1 MEVERLEE
9 DFPVQQEE
17 FPEEQEARLFWHKA
31 PWPVHLAAVFYL
43 LPGISLYFLT
53 IDLSMTGKIL
63 CSYVAP
69 IVVGEAAAMTLIYS
83 RRRWGKWLAVL
94 LPLLFWIPTLYWYYR
109 SVQVEATDYR
119 IFSGFGE
126 MALTFLFGLFAVLP
140 LPGALILIFSR
151 KAGLYYAGKQGNDSH
166 EEAEKE

>member
-1 MEVERLEE
+1 MEVERLGE

-17 FPEEQEARLFWHKA
+17 FPEEREARAFWHKA

-43 LPGISLYFLT
+43 QPGISLYFLT
-53 IDLSMTGKIL
+53 ADLSMTGKIL
-63 CSYVAP
+63 CCYVAP
-69 IVVGEAAAMTLIYS
+69 IVVGEAAAMALIYS

-94 LPLLFWIPTLYWYYR
+94 IPLLFGIIALYWYWK

-119 IFSGFGE
+119 LFSGLAE
-126 MALTFLFGLFAVLP
+126 VWLTLLFGLFAVLP

-151 KAGLYYAGKQGNDSH
+151 KAKLYYAGKQGDDSH